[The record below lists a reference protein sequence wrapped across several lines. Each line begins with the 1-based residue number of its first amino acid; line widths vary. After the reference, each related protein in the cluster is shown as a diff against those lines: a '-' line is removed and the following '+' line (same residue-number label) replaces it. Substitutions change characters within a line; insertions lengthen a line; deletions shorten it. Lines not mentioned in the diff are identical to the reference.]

1 MLRLLAALIAPTAF
15 WAGYLRYK
23 DRYQPEPLQWMGLA
37 YVLGLVAGWVG
48 LRGYL
53 LLEALGLPADPLAFA
68 AVGRLPFLAYCIVVV
83 GLLEE
88 AVKLLPFLLVVP
100 RLRYFDEMLDGII
113 YASCIALGFATYE
126 NLLYL
131 PLLDGFALW
140 GRAVA
145 SPLTHTV
152 FASIWG
158 FTVASALLRGRRLLP
173 AALQGLFL
181 AALLHGLYDYFTLD
195 PRLRLGAAL
204 LILVIWIWRIRTI
217 DQLHRLS
224 RRGGAALP
232 RQGGPAGAPE
242 EGDPA

>member
-1 MLRLLAALIAPTAF
+1 MLRSLAALIAPTAF

-23 DRYQPEPLQWMGLA
+23 DRYQPEPLRWMGLA
-37 YVLGLVAGWVG
+37 YVLGLASGWVG

-53 LLEALGLPADPLAFA
+53 LLEGLGLPADPLALA
-68 AVGRLPFLAYCIVVV
+68 AVGRLPFLAYCIGVV

-100 RLRYFDEMLDGII
+100 RLRHFDEVLDGII

-158 FTVASALLRGRRLLP
+158 FTIASALLGGRRLLP
-173 AALQGLFL
+173 AALQGLLL

-204 LILVIWIWRIRTI
+204 VILAIWIWRIRTI
-217 DQLHRLS
+217 ERLHRLALP
-224 RRGGAALP
+224 GGAPPPGRGVA
-232 RQGGPAGAPE
+232 AGAPE
-242 EGDPA
+242 EGGPA